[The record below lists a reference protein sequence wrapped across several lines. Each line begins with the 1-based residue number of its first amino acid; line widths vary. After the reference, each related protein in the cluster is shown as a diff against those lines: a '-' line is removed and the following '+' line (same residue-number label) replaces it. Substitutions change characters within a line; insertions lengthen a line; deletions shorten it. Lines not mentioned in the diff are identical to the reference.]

1 VFQRVTVVGLGL
13 IGGSL
18 AQNVRK
24 VFPKT
29 HVHGIVRNQKH
40 LNLLKKTVHTFSLLK
55 QINQDPILPISDLVI
70 IATPINQI
78 AEIFKVIS
86 KRVNKNTII
95 VDVGSTKEMIVNQ
108 ISKLDKDKLFVGGH
122 PMAGSDKVG
131 LENAKVDLF
140 NNKVFVITPGSS
152 TNRSKV
158 KKLTQFVKKL
168 GMRPVVMSPSAHDE
182 AVAAISHLPFY
193 AASAVVGSVLNSR
206 TKKAKEFLASSG
218 FRDTTRV
225 AGGPASWGAEIAQQ
239 NKKFL
244 LENINSLKKELAS
257 LEQLIRSGNSK
268 ALEKKLNGISQYRNG
283 FKF

>member
-1 VFQRVTVVGLGL
+1 VFRRVTVVGLGL

-18 AQNVRK
+18 AQNIRK

-29 HVHGIVRNQKH
+29 HLHGIVRNGKH
-40 LNLLKKTVHTFSLLK
+40 FSLLKKTVHTFSLLK
-55 QINQDPILPISDLVI
+55 QINQDPILPVSDLVI

-78 AEIFKVIS
+78 AEIFKMIS
-86 KRVNKNTII
+86 KRVHQNTII

-131 LENAKVDLF
+131 LENAKADLF
-140 NNKVFVITPGSS
+140 QNKVFVITPGSS
-152 TNRSKV
+152 TNKLKV
-158 KKLTQFVKKL
+158 KKLTSFVKKL
-168 GMRPVVMSPSAHDE
+168 GMRPVVMHPDEHDE

-225 AGGPASWGAEIAQQ
+225 AGGPASWGAEIATQ

-257 LEQLIRSGNSK
+257 LEKLIRSGNSK
-268 ALEKKLNGISQYRNG
+268 ALEKKLKAISQYRNR

>member
-1 VFQRVTVVGLGL
+1 MFQRVTVVGLGL

-18 AQNVRK
+18 AQNIRN

-29 HVHGIVRNQKH
+29 HVHGIIRIQK
-40 LNLLKKTVHTFSLLK
+40 NLGMLKKTVHTFSLIK
-55 QINQDPILPISDLVI
+55 QINTDPILPVSDLVI

-78 AEIFKVIS
+78 ADVFKMIS

-108 ISKLDKDKLFVGGH
+108 ISKLDKEKLFVGGH

-131 LENAKVDLF
+131 LENARVDLF
-140 NNKVFVITPGSS
+140 NNKVFVITPGAS
-152 TNRSKV
+152 TNKSKV
-158 KKLTQFVKKL
+158 KKLSAFVKKL
-168 GMRPVVMSPSAHDE
+168 GMRAVVMSPAAHDE
-182 AVAAISHLPFY
+182 AVAAISHLPFF
-193 AASAVVGSVLNSR
+193 AASSVISSVLNSH
-206 TKKAKEFLASSG
+206 TKKAKELLASSS

-244 LENINSLKKELAS
+244 LENISNLKKELAS
-257 LEQLIRSGNSK
+257 LEKLIRSGDSK
-268 ALEKKLNGISQYRNG
+268 ALEKKLNAISQYRNR

>member
-1 VFQRVTVVGLGL
+1 MFSRITVIGLGL

-18 AQNVRK
+18 AQNIRK

-29 HVHGIVRNQKH
+29 HVHGIVRNQKQ
-40 LNLLKKTVHTFSLLK
+40 LNALKKTVQTFGLVK
-55 QINQDPILPISDLVI
+55 QIQHDPILPVSDLVI

-78 AEIFKVIS
+78 AETFKLIAS
-86 KRVNKNTII
+86 RLNSSALI
-95 VDVGSTKEMIVNQ
+95 VDVGSTKEIIVNQ
-108 ISKLDKDKLFVGGH
+108 ISKIDHQKLFVGGH

-131 LENAKVDLF
+131 LENARADLF
-140 NNKVFVITPGSS
+140 NNRVFVITPSIS
-152 TNRSKV
+152 TNKSRV
-158 KKLTQFVKKL
+158 KKLKNFVKKL

-206 TKKAKEFLASSG
+206 TKKSKELLASSG

-225 AGGPASWGAEIAQQ
+225 AGGPATWGAEIATQ

-244 LENINSLKKELAS
+244 LENISSLKKELAS
-257 LEQLIRSGNSK
+257 LEKLIRTGNSK
-268 ALEKKLNGISQYRNG
+268 ALEKKLNAISQYRNR